1 MDISI
6 VSGLPEVLGV
16 PGLLRVPRVLRIL
29 GVPGLLGPV
38 NLHSHDLYLVY
49 VFGNSSVFNGNVG
62 AAEQKFS
69 INFSKAMTKFCLS
82 LHYNHDSSYLFVNG

>member
-29 GVPGLLGPV
+29 GVPGLLV
-38 NLHSHDLYLVY
+38 HLTSHDLCLVY
-49 VFGNSSVFNGNVG
+49 VFDNGSVFNGNVG

-82 LHYNHDSSYLFVNG
+82 LYYDHDSSYLFVNG